1 MECNVRFEMSDQ
13 LLQHLDTHQYFRLN
27 MQEDHDDDADHNNEN
42 VCTLCPYSLKKASD
56 TMSLNQIKEA
66 MMRHTILEHFRGK
79 LRTSDQAPDPD
90 PIIDHEETFE
100 QLVFKCT
107 YCTRTF
113 DQLYQRRIHER
124 YNHLDSLSK
133 DAAQMKKFIKCP
145 TCKTLCKDE
154 KQFSLHKELYCD
166 VGFECKQCSEK
177 FLTIGLLATHMKIAH
192 GAVTG
197 ANTREIFVPIT
208 DPGEE
213 EADAAAAS
221 AAPTRLKCVL
231 CSVEQFNARD
241 LYHHL
246 IGRHNFD
253 VTSLKPVQ
261 CDKCPLRASDIKVFA
276 DHYRKHLMK

>member
-1 MECNVRFEMSDQ
+1 MRTYEIIRKDEKRFSCSECDKTF
-13 LLQHLDTHQYFRLN
+13 T
-27 MQEDHDDDADHNNEN
+27 
-42 VCTLCPYSLKKASD
+42 KAS
-56 TMSLNQIKEA
+56 N
-66 MMRHTILEHFRGK
+66 
-79 LRTSDQAPDPD
+79 LRS
-90 PIIDHEETFE
+90 HE
-100 QLVFKCT
+100 KI
-107 YCTRTF
+107 R
-113 DQLYQRRIHER
+113 
-124 YNHLDSLSK
+124 
-133 DAAQMKKFIKCP
+133 
-145 TCKTLCKDE
+145 KDE

-197 ANTREIFVPIT
+197 TKTCEIFVPIT

-231 CSVEQFNARD
+231 CSVEQFNAHD
-241 LYHHL
+241 LYHHF

-276 DHYRKHLMK
+276 DHYRKHLKK